1 MNANECIKEWHVGY
15 PSTKKQ
21 PQKVSWND
29 YITWPDNERWEIID
43 GVAYN
48 MAPAPSVKHQI
59 VAGNLYSQFDQKL
72 KNKPCRPFI
81 APVDVVLSEYDIV
94 QPDVFVV
101 CDKKK
106 ITEGNIQGAPDVVIE
121 ILSPFTALKDLR
133 DKKTLYEKYG
143 VKEYIVIDPIEE
155 YVERFR
161 LGKDGMYGKGE
172 IFGPQEVLKC
182 ISPEGIKLNLR
193 KIFEVGESFH
203 RPSATL

>member
-1 MNANECIKEWHVGY
+1 MGY
-15 PSTKKQ
+15 PSIKKSL
-21 PQKVSWND
+21 QKFTWSD
-29 YITWPDNERWEIID
+29 YITWPDSERWEIID

-48 MAPAPSVKHQI
+48 MTPAPSVRHQI
-59 VAGNLYSQFDQKL
+59 LAGKFYSQLDQKL

-106 ITEGNIQGAPDVVIE
+106 ITDRNIQGSPDLAVE

-143 VKEYIVIDPIEE
+143 VKEYIIIDPIEE
-155 YVERFR
+155 YVERFG
-161 LGKDGMYGKGE
+161 LGKDGTYGKGE
-172 IFGPQEVLKC
+172 IFGPQEVLSFK
-182 ISPEGIKLNLR
+182 SFEGIEANLWE
-193 KIFEVGESFH
+193 IFEVEKLGK
-203 RPSATL
+203 